1 MKGGGESW
9 HHLPRLAGLDRLAV
23 KGATLLATLAA
34 LSLMGQSW
42 ALVPVRVEVDGK
54 VLEERVLTG
63 TVERALAQLGIELA
77 EGDRTSPV
85 LEARL
90 QPGLVISVMRAFP
103 VQLRVDG
110 AVRTVRT
117 VGGTVGQLLTDAGIE
132 LGPLDYV
139 EPEPATPL
147 SPSLEIRVVRVR
159 EEIVVRQEPIPYRT
173 LRWAEPRWERG
184 KTGVLREGKEGLIE
198 YTERLRYEDG
208 RLVSTTRLQSRV
220 IRKPQDKII
229 GIGTRVVWRTLKT
242 PLGVIRYR
250 EALQMVA
257 TAYYPGPES
266 TGRYAD
272 GLTATGMR
280 AGHGV
285 VAVDPKVIPL
295 GTRLYIPGYG
305 MAIAGDVGSAI
316 KGNRI
321 DLGFNTLREALHFG
335 RRTVTVY
342 VLD

>member
-1 MKGGGESW
+1 MS
-9 HHLPRLAGLDRLAV
+9 AGPAAGSPPAGQGRAPAW
-23 KGATLLATLAA
+23 KGAVLLVTLAA
-34 LSLMGQSW
+34 LGAAGRSW
-42 ALVPVRVEVDGK
+42 AVVPVRIEVDGGVVEGD
-54 VLEERVLTG
+54 VLAG
-63 TVERALAQLGIELA
+63 TVGQALAQLGVALR
-77 EGDRTSPV
+77 EGDQTRPAV
-85 LEARL
+85 GQRVGR
-90 QPGLVISVMRAFP
+90 GLVISVLRAFP
-103 VQLRVDG
+103 VTLTADG
-110 AVRTVRT
+110 ATRTVRT
-117 VGGTVGQLLTDAGIE
+117 VAGTVADLLEAEGIA

-139 EPEPATPL
+139 VPELTTPL
-147 SPSLEIRVVRVR
+147 TPDLRVRVVRVR
-159 EEIVVRQEPIPYRT
+159 EEVVVRRSPIPYRT

-184 KTGVLREGKEGLIE
+184 KTGVLRPGREGLAE
-198 YTERLRYEDG
+198 YTERRRFEDG
-208 RLVSTTRLQSRV
+208 QLVSTTVLQSRV
-220 IRKPQDKII
+220 LQKPQDEII
-229 GIGTRVVWRTLKT
+229 GVGTRIVWKTLET
-242 PLGVIRYR
+242 PLGTIRYR
-250 EALQMVA
+250 EALRMVA

-285 VAVDPKVIPL
+285 VAVDPRVIPL

-305 MAIAGDVGSAI
+305 MAVAGDVGSAI